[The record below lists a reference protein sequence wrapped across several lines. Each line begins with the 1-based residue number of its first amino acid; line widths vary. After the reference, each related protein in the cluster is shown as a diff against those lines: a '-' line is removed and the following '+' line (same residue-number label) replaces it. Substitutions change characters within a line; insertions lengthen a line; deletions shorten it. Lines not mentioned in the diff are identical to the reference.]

1 MSWKDYVFV
10 FKSKNIFVVGNKQ
23 LSKKLLKN

>member
-1 MSWKDYVFV
+1 MSWKDYVCV
-10 FKSKNIFVVGNKQ
+10 FKSKNFVVGDKQ

>member
-1 MSWKDYVFV
+1 MTWKDYVFV
-10 FKSKNIFVVGNKQ
+10 FKNKIFVVAGNKQ